1 MLIFSTVGPFYHS
14 FMCFF
19 ELPLVVARSLTVPL
33 LHGGTYRRRMAAV
46 SLPFSFALLTF
57 VLTTHILEDL
67 PLFFLGCPTFVWAWA
82 AGLCLAL
89 PMYFFWLP
97 QSSDNLHQTLE
108 EGQPLASSGH
118 AKKKLASFS
127 EKETREHEAQPLP
140 GHQKEAA
147 ADELASRWC
156 APLVSLV
163 AGPSGDPMPHGAVF
177 LFYLVLSFFMSLVWL
192 LLITNELVGA
202 ALCFGK
208 ILSIPDIVMGLII
221 LAIGNSI
228 NDLAASVT
236 IAREGYPS
244 MAVAGA
250 YAGPMFNVLAGIGLP
265 MLIYTAGAEGQGYAI
280 GKDTLI
286 VWVAFATLL
295 TSLVGT
301 LVWVPLAGFRIT
313 HKIGR
318 ALLTWFVLFVVLIIV
333 MGSIPSLSGEDE
345 GVVLE

>member
-1 MLIFSTVGPFYHS
+1 
-14 FMCFF
+14 
-19 ELPLVVARSLTVPL
+19 
-33 LHGGTYRRRMAAV
+33 
-46 SLPFSFALLTF
+46 
-57 VLTTHILEDL
+57 
-67 PLFFLGCPTFVWAWA
+67 
-82 AGLCLAL
+82 
-89 PMYFFWLP
+89 
-97 QSSDNLHQTLE
+97 
-108 EGQPLASSGH
+108 
-118 AKKKLASFS
+118 
-127 EKETREHEAQPLP
+127 
-140 GHQKEAA
+140 
-147 ADELASRWC
+147 
-156 APLVSLV
+156 
-163 AGPSGDPMPHGAVF
+163 MPHGAVF

-208 ILSIPDIVMGLII
+208 TLSIPDIAMGLII

-265 MLIYTAGAEGQGYAI
+265 MFIYTAGAEGQGYAI
-280 GKDTLI
+280 GKDALI

-333 MGSIPSLSGEDE
+333 IGSIPASRGRTRALC
-345 GVVLE
+345 